1 MSLQEILKRK
11 REEKQ
16 KELEEISNLSFVSPS
31 LISKEEAEK
40 AALVFFILFTKFYSR
55 DKRIGYGPAFL
66 LLKDFL
72 LEGFVFNEKDYPE
85 KDLGL
90 SISHEYMFQMLYKIP
105 PNVLYTLYKKF
116 LIDKKSKKC
125 ENCIS

>member
-1 MSLQEILKRK
+1 MNLQEILKRK

-16 KELEEISNLSFVSPS
+16 EEEVSNLSFVS

-72 LEGFVFNEKDYPE
+72 LEGFVFNEGDYPE
-85 KDLGL
+85 KDIGF

-116 LIDKKSKKC
+116 LIDKKSEKC
-125 ENCIS
+125 ENCFS

>member
-16 KELEEISNLSFVSPS
+16 EEEVFNRSFGSP
-31 LISKEEAEK
+31 ISKEEAEK
-40 AALVFFILFTKFYSR
+40 AALVFFILFAKFYSR

-85 KDLGL
+85 KDIGF

-116 LIDKKSKKC
+116 LIDKKSEKC
-125 ENCIS
+125 ENCFS

>member
-1 MSLQEILKRK
+1 MNLQEILKRK

-16 KELEEISNLSFVSPS
+16 EEEVSNLSLVSPS

-55 DKRIGYGPAFL
+55 DKRIGYGEGFL

-85 KDLGL
+85 KDIGF

-116 LIDKKSKKC
+116 LIDKKSENC
-125 ENCIS
+125 ENCFS

>member
-16 KELEEISNLSFVSPS
+16 EEEVSNLSFVSP
-31 LISKEEAEK
+31 ISKEEAEK

-55 DKRIGYGPAFL
+55 DKRIGYGEAFL

-72 LEGFVFNEKDYPE
+72 LEGYEFNEGDYPP
-85 KDLGL
+85 KDFGF

-116 LIDKKSKKC
+116 LIDKKSEKC
-125 ENCIS
+125 ENCF

>member
-1 MSLQEILKRK
+1 MNLQEILKRK

-16 KELEEISNLSFVSPS
+16 EEEVSNLSFVSP
-31 LISKEEAEK
+31 ISKEEAEK

-72 LEGFVFNEKDYPE
+72 LEGFVFNEGDYPE
-85 KDLGL
+85 KDIGF

-116 LIDKKSKKC
+116 LIDKKSEKC
-125 ENCIS
+125 ENCFS

>member
-1 MSLQEILKRK
+1 MNLQEILKRK

-16 KELEEISNLSFVSPS
+16 EEVPNIPFVSPS
-31 LISKEEAEK
+31 PISKKEAEK

-72 LEGFVFNEKDYPE
+72 LEGYIFKEGDYPPI
-85 KDLGL
+85 DFGF
-90 SISHEYMFQMLYKIP
+90 SIFHEYTFQMMYRIP
-105 PNVLYTLYKKF
+105 PNVLYTLYKNF
-116 LIDKKSKKC
+116 RIDKKSKKC
-125 ENCIS
+125 ENCI

>member
-1 MSLQEILKRK
+1 MNLQEILKRK

-16 KELEEISNLSFVSPS
+16 EEEVPYIPFVSPS

-85 KDLGL
+85 KDIGL

-116 LIDKKSKKC
+116 LIDKKSEKC
-125 ENCIS
+125 ENCFS

>member
-1 MSLQEILKRK
+1 MNLQEILKRK

-16 KELEEISNLSFVSPS
+16 EEEVSNLSFVSPS

-72 LEGFVFNEKDYPE
+72 LEGYTFNEKDYPE
-85 KDLGL
+85 KDIGF

-116 LIDKKSKKC
+116 LIDKKSEKC
-125 ENCIS
+125 ENCFS

>member
-1 MSLQEILKRK
+1 MNLQEILKRK
-11 REEKQ
+11 REKKQ
-16 KELEEISNLSFVSPS
+16 EEEVSNLLFVSP
-31 LISKEEAEK
+31 ISKEEAEK

-72 LEGFVFNEKDYPE
+72 LEGFVFNEGDYPE
-85 KDLGL
+85 KDIGF

-116 LIDKKSKKC
+116 LIDKKSEKC
-125 ENCIS
+125 ENCFS